1 MNFSGQ
7 RPYFEKSN
15 SEVTNYVC
23 NQGGRLSVPPLC
35 PPPLA
40 DQLVQCWNYDPDN
53 RPTFDTLLKV
63 IKDLLVFKEELQA
76 RVCSRYDPSLLS
88 YGTSRDT
95 MRTIAMTLSNSQAT
109 TIPCPQRYIQ
119 SVNFGKYSG
128 RHSRMDFYT

>member
-1 MNFSGQ
+1 M
-7 RPYFEKSN
+7 
-15 SEVTNYVC
+15 
-23 NQGGRLSVPPLC
+23 PPLC

-76 RVCSRYDPSLLS
+76 RVCCRYDPSLLS

-109 TIPCPQRYIQ
+109 TIPCPQRYLDIYRVYRPGQPNWEFRLWIYQ
-119 SVNFGKYSG
+119 SVGI
-128 RHSRMDFYT
+128 